1 MANVSARQV
10 AWAAVVTWALLFTP
24 PLRAVL
30 ESSMMLHMLVQLPL
44 LFLTGFALG
53 WAWRNAP
60 LQSGVGRALGTVM
73 RANRWGITGLIVAAF
88 TMTLWMLP
96 RLLDSARLDV
106 SFDLVKFVTVSLL
119 AGLAVS
125 ISWRATPAIL
135 RAVIHLEVIATLLRF
150 GWGYLASEERLCLV
164 YLVGDQ
170 QRTGSALLVLGA
182 IYALVVVWR
191 PLFGGLDMK
200 AGSNSPTE
208 LRVP

>member
-1 MANVSARQV
+1 MANVSARKV
-10 AWAAVVTWALLFTP
+10 AFAAVVSWALLLTP
-24 PLRAVL
+24 PLRTVL
-30 ESSMMLHMLVQLPL
+30 ESSMMLHMLVQLPT
-44 LFLTGFALG
+44 LFLIGFALG
-53 WAWRNAP
+53 WTWRQAP
-60 LQSGVGRALGTVM
+60 AQSGAGRALSVMM

-96 RLLDSARLDV
+96 RLLDTARLDV

-191 PLFGGLDMK
+191 PLFGGLGIK
-200 AGSNSPTE
+200 AVRHSRTE